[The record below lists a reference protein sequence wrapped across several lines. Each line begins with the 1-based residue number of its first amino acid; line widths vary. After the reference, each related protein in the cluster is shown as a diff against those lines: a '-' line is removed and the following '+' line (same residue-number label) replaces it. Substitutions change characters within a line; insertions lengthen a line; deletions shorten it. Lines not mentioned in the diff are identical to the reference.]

1 MNFKISNVLLNL
13 VSSELS
19 SVNILNLAFK
29 ESTGVDLHSKSSSSL
44 DIEQQPIKIKAESS
58 EKSSEQIIEKLLD
71 CSIIEPSKYTTDV
84 GDKLPSIN
92 QRN

>member
-29 ESTGVDLHSKSSSSL
+29 ESTGVDLHSKSSSSI
-44 DIEQQPIKIKAESS
+44 DIV
-58 EKSSEQIIEKLLD
+58 D
-71 CSIIEPSKYTTDV
+71 
-84 GDKLPSIN
+84 DKPKDN
-92 QRN
+92 DDN